1 MLRKFSRPSA
11 LIFIFLFLSV
21 IPALSRQI
29 DSSFGNNGLV
39 VTDLPRV
46 SAYILQ
52 TGDGVFTSR
61 TLGAAADTP
70 VASAYVR

>member
-11 LIFIFLFLSV
+11 LIFVFLFLSV
-21 IPALSRQI
+21 IPALSQQI
-29 DSSFGNNGLV
+29 DSSFGSNGLV
-39 VTDLPRV
+39 VTELPGV

-52 TGDGVFTSR
+52 TGDGVFIGR

-70 VASAYVR
+70 IASAYVR